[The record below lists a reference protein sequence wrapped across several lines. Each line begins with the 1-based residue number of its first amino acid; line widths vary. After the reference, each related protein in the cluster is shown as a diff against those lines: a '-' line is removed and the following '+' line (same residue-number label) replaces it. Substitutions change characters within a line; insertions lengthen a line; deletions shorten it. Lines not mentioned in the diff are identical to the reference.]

1 MTSGFLSM
9 VGWRVLG
16 VVWLCTVGMVGMV
29 SAQDNAA
36 DAVAALR
43 ERVTP
48 NCNAPDLVGPV
59 ERQVICDGL
68 LRVGL
73 RQDYPRFGEDGAN
86 GPVGYEADI
95 ARDIAARL
103 GVEVAFVPVTP
114 INRIAKLGSAE
125 IDLVI
130 ATMGHNTQRDP
141 TVHFLRPHYFQS
153 ETIVVGRASTGP
165 LEWEDLET
173 RLVCTTVGN
182 YSNVIL
188 APRVGRLMLFPRPQ
202 QLIDA
207 MENEMCPLIAQ
218 DDTLLIPLINPVDG
232 VARFERKL
240 GFAPVPWGMA
250 MPLGVSEEMS
260 SAMREI
266 LIEMHRDGIFLR
278 YALDHGLPT
287 AFLIEESARWG
298 SEACAGSPQDCLTPP
313 LDVQLEPSAVA
324 GIADL
329 IENTLAQSLGLELRL
344 GFMESEVAWRLF
356 LGGLGTSI
364 LAVILSVVATVLLS
378 FGVAALLVSQLGPI
392 RILGQTLVTIFLNV
406 PVVLV
411 LVITSTL
418 MIWAFSYSFTTAMAS
433 AILAI
438 CGINGCYAGSAIAE
452 AHVVTTGT
460 ATSSRFMQSVGV
472 ASIPLNGYI
481 FNSVRGISAATV
493 VGVPDLV
500 NALNDI
506 TAFSGAQTFYYW
518 LLVIFYIA
526 AVLMTGLALR
536 RAMPLFVPGWRA

>member
-1 MTSGFLSM
+1 MTSGSLSK
-9 VGWRVLG
+9 VGRRILG

-29 SAQDNAA
+29 SAQENATE
-36 DAVAALR
+36 AVAALR

-48 NCNAPDLVGPV
+48 TCDSPDLVGPV
-59 ERQVICDGL
+59 ERQVICNGL

-73 RQDYPRFGEDGAN
+73 RQDYPSFGEEGAD

-103 GVEVAFVPVTP
+103 GVEIAFVPVTP
-114 INRIAKLGSAE
+114 INRIAKLGSEE

-141 TVHFLRPHYFQS
+141 TVHFLRPHYFRS
-153 ETIVVGRASTGP
+153 ETIIVGRATTGP

-188 APRVGRLMLFPRPQ
+188 APLVGRLMLFPRPQ

-232 VARFERKL
+232 VARFERKI

-250 MPLGVSEEMS
+250 MPLGVSDEMS
-260 SAMREI
+260 FAMQQI
-266 LIEMHRDGIFLR
+266 LIEMHRDGTFLR
-278 YALDHGLPT
+278 YALDHGVPT
-287 AFLIEESARWG
+287 AFLTEESARWG
-298 SEACAGSPQDCLTPP
+298 SVACAENPNDCLAAP
-313 LDVQLEPSAVA
+313 LDVQLEVSAVA
-324 GIADL
+324 GIADM
-329 IENTLAQSLGLELRL
+329 IENTLAESMGLELRL

-364 LAVILSVVATVLLS
+364 LAVILSVVSTVLLS
-378 FGVAALLVSQLGPI
+378 FGVAALLVSGLRPI
-392 RILGQTLVTIFLNV
+392 RLLGQTLVTIFLNV
-406 PVVLV
+406 PVFLV
-411 LVITSTL
+411 LVIMSTL

-472 ASIPLNGYI
+472 ASVPLNGYI

-518 LLVIFYIA
+518 LLVIFYIG

-536 RAMPLFVPGWRA
+536 RTMPLFVPGWRA